1 MSGEEVMTNEPQV
14 LIFKLNGTS
23 ETVEPDEA
31 TRPPY
36 NRLGE
41 IVTLMN
47 NKADAI
53 CDKIERE
60 VKKLLPP
67 TVTVQANV
75 QFEEGSLILS
85 GTVAVLSW
93 GGSVVFQTI
102 KGEIEEQLA
111 GLVKIAVQR
120 VMNRQMTTH
129 DLFRSLRPMSMTV
142 TPQPFLS
149 SPRTAEQL
157 AAKPTALETEQC
169 AHTENASADARP
181 TAVNLLIV
189 ATLLI
194 FLIQIAM
201 LLDRFFILQLRT

>member
-1 MSGEEVMTNEPQV
+1 MSGEEIMTNEPQV
-14 LIFKLNGTS
+14 LIFELNGTS
-23 ETVEPDEA
+23 EMVETDEA

-36 NRLGE
+36 NWLE
-41 IVTLMN
+41 DIVMVMN
-47 NKADAI
+47 NDADAI

-129 DLFRSLRPMSMTV
+129 KMFRSLRPMSMTV
-142 TPQPFLS
+142 AAQPFLS
-149 SPRTAEQL
+149 SPRNAEQL
-157 AAKPTALETEQC
+157 AKPTALETQQL
-169 AHTENASADARP
+169 AHTENANADARP

-201 LLDRFFILQLRT
+201 LLDRFFTLQLRT

>member
-1 MSGEEVMTNEPQV
+1 MTNEPQV
-14 LIFKLNGTS
+14 LIFEINGTA
-23 ETVEPDEA
+23 EMVEPGESK
-31 TRPPY
+31 PPGY
-36 NRLGE
+36 RAPGQ
-41 IVTLMN
+41 IVELMN
-47 NKADAI
+47 KEADAI
-53 CDKIERE
+53 CEKIERE

-85 GTVAVLSW
+85 GTVAVLAW

-120 VMNRQMTTH
+120 VMNRVMTSQNM
-129 DLFRSLRPMSMTV
+129 FQSLRPMSMTV
-142 TPQPFLS
+142 AAQPFLS
-149 SPRTAEQL
+149 SPRPAEHL
-157 AAKPTALETEQC
+157 AKPTALETQHRT
-169 AHTENASADARP
+169 HTENASADARP
-181 TAVNLLIV
+181 TAVKLLIL

-201 LLDRFFILQLRT
+201 LLDRFFILQWRI